1 MHLRIFFVLTLIL
14 FSPALQGQE
23 QSDVLSRKVTL
34 NFRNTSIEEILKS
47 IETEDFAFT
56 YSAEVFDVKKRV
68 SLNVNQ
74 ESIAAVLEKLFSG
87 QNMECQQMGN
97 KLLIRKKRS
106 SRISQERSDSL
117 NAPKPTAPSIPSSSN
132 NSVVSA
138 KETDA
143 SSANQKTNDKGDS
156 LDLTANSQPEL
167 VNAQANDIASKEEEL
182 RQYYVRERL
191 RTTAF
196 IAKYATY
203 QKRPLIW
210 VPIYPPK
217 PKSLKP
223 IPQKFTLVI
232 NEAPKEEK
240 ERKVK
245 EKDLSNDKKFR
256 MYISPNVGYTAI
268 NERDAILIGGDIV
281 YHPNRTF
288 GFGLSGKGFISRGE
302 LDTELNDTF
311 RYTGGYGGVL
321 LEATLFPN
329 NVFHLTTS
337 VMFGAGEIVYGKL
350 DPVASTI
357 TVIEDQRT
365 LFVLEPSLNF
375 EINVIKY
382 VRIGFGLSYRDT
394 SSADLKYQTSGNVI
408 MGARDFEGFNFNAFL
423 KFGLF

>member
-1 MHLRIFFVLTLIL
+1 MHLRILFVLTLIL

-68 SLNVNQ
+68 SINVKQ

-97 KLLIRKKRS
+97 KLLIRKKRAA
-106 SRISQERSDSL
+106 RVIQEKSDTL
-117 NAPKPTAPSIPSSSN
+117 NAFKPTAPSIPSSSN

-138 KETDA
+138 KETDVI
-143 SSANQKTNDKGDS
+143 SANQKINDKRDS
-156 LDLTANSQPEL
+156 VDLTANSQPVL
-167 VNAQANDIASKEEEL
+167 VKVQVNDIASKEEEL
-182 RQYYVRERL
+182 RQYYVRERI

-196 IAKYATY
+196 MAKYATY

-217 PKSLKP
+217 PKRLKP
-223 IPQKFTLVI
+223 IPQRFNLVI
-232 NEAPKEEK
+232 EEEPKVVKEK
-240 ERKVK
+240 KVK
-245 EKDLSNDKKFR
+245 EKDPASDKKFR

-350 DPVASTI
+350 EPVASTI
-357 TVIEDQRT
+357 TLIEDQRA

-382 VRIGFGLSYRDT
+382 IRIGFGLSYRDT
-394 SSADLKYQTSGNVI
+394 SNADLKYQNSENVI

>member
-1 MHLRIFFVLTLIL
+1 MVSSLALI
-14 FSPALQGQE
+14 GQE
-23 QSDVLSRKVTL
+23 QADVLSRKVTL

-68 SLNVNQ
+68 SINVKQ
-74 ESIAAVLEKLFSG
+74 ESIAAVLDKLFIG

-106 SRISQERSDSL
+106 ARIIQERSDSL

-138 KETDA
+138 KETVA
-143 SSANQKTNDKGDS
+143 SSANQETNDKRDS
-156 LDLTANSQPEL
+156 IELTNSVAQPVLGNEDKNQ
-167 VNAQANDIASKEEEL
+167 VSSKEEEL
-182 RQYYVRERL
+182 RQYYVRERI

-217 PKSLKP
+217 PKRLKP
-223 IPQKFTLVI
+223 IPQKFNLVI

-240 ERKVK
+240 ERKIK
-245 EKDLSNDKKFR
+245 EKSPTSDKKFR

-357 TVIEDQRT
+357 TVIEDQRA

-382 VRIGFGLSYRDT
+382 MRMGFGLSYRDT
-394 SSADLKYQTSGNVI
+394 SSADLKYQTSENVI

>member
-1 MHLRIFFVLTLIL
+1 MHLRIVFVLALIVSSL
-14 FSPALQGQE
+14 ALLGQE
-23 QSDVLSRKVTL
+23 QGDVLSRKVTL

-56 YSAEVFDVKKRV
+56 YSAEVFDVKQRV
-68 SLNVNQ
+68 SINVKQ

-106 SRISQERSDSL
+106 SRISQEKSDTLKTAKS
-117 NAPKPTAPSIPSSSN
+117 AAPSISSSSN
-132 NSVVSA
+132 NTPT
-138 KETDA
+138 KETDVIPT
-143 SSANQKTNDKGDS
+143 NQKTVDQRDS
-156 LDLTANSQPEL
+156 TDLTKSSAQPVL
-167 VNAQANDIASKEEEL
+167 VNAETSQIPSKEEQMQ
-182 RQYYVRERL
+182 QYYVRERI

-203 QKRPLIW
+203 QKRPLIF

-217 PKSLKP
+217 PTGLKP
-223 IPQKFTLVI
+223 IPQRFNRVI

-245 EKDLSNDKKFR
+245 EKDLTNDKKFR

-375 EINVIKY
+375 EINVFKY
-382 VRIGFGLSYRDT
+382 MRMGFGLSYRDT
-394 SSADLKYQTSGNVI
+394 SSADLKYQTSENVI